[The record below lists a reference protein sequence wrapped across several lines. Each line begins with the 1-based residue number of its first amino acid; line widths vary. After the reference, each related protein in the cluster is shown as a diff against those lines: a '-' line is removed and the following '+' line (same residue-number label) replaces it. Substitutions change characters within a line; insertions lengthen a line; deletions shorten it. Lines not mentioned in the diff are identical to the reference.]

1 MNTATPTVPALVEVP
16 HVLESTPKKWA
27 ATALNADAML
37 MAMHAMHAMHAT
49 HVAAIAQSSSSN
61 TTQTALAWAYTA
73 LQKEAGEAFAYA
85 KRAGGLL
92 FAFHGSAAFQPA
104 T

>member
-27 ATALNADAML
+27 AEALNADAML
-37 MAMHAMHAMHAT
+37 MAMHAT
-49 HVAAIAQSSSSN
+49 HVAAIAQSSSPN
-61 TTQTALAWAYTA
+61 TTRTALTWAYVA

>member
-37 MAMHAMHAMHAT
+37 MAMHAT
-49 HVAAIAQSSSSN
+49 HVAAIAQSSSPN